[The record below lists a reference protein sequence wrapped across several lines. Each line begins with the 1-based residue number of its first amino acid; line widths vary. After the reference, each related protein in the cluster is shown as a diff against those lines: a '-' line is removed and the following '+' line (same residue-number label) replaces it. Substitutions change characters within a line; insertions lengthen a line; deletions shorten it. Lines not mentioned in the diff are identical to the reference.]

1 MTDDIGGIILKIEE
15 FTKSENNP
23 KTNIIHR
30 ENDL

>member
-1 MTDDIGGIILKIEE
+1 MTDDIGGIILKMKEL
-15 FTKSENNP
+15 TMSENNP